1 MSAEKSSRT
10 KKTGTMKVE
19 AWRTRPLGYPRLSER
34 MGVKP
39 ETLIFRKF
47 VALNAR
53 MLLYMQAELVDLEA
67 TLQHQE
73 ERDLNTADGNRCRY
87 AKDFTYLRLSHK
99 DGDTKQLDLVRA
111 IQEKLHV
118 YSMNNHHCNLVMF
131 LHADTRF
138 R

>member
-1 MSAEKSSRT
+1 MSAEKSIRT

-19 AWRTRPLGYPRLSER
+19 AWRTRPLRYPRLSEL

-73 ERDLNTADGNRCRY
+73 ERDLNSADGNRREGLY
-87 AKDFTYLRLSHK
+87 IPETES
-99 DGDTKQLDLVRA
+99 
-111 IQEKLHV
+111 
-118 YSMNNHHCNLVMF
+118 
-131 LHADTRF
+131 
-138 R
+138 

>member
-1 MSAEKSSRT
+1 MSAEKSIRT

-73 ERDLNTADGNRCRY
+73 DRDLNSADGNRRRY

-118 YSMNNHHCNLVMF
+118 YSMNKHHYNLVMF

>member
-1 MSAEKSSRT
+1 MSAEKSRRAKNT
-10 KKTGTMKVE
+10 KTENVE

-67 TLQHQE
+67 TLQYQE
-73 ERDLNTADGNRCRY
+73 ERDLNDVDGNRCRY

-99 DGDTKQLDLVRA
+99 DGDTKQLDLVRE

-118 YSMNNHHCNLVMF
+118 YSMNHHRCNPVMS
-131 LHADTRF
+131 LQADTHLR
-138 R
+138 